1 MSLEPGD
8 FLLDSPEAE
17 LEVGD
22 LLRRGLESSLEVG
35 DLLAGGSEPAAIP
48 EGLEQLP
55 GPWAIMAATTLH
67 LVASILLLPP
77 PGEKRG
83 HHLPSSALPGVGR
96 GGGPV

>member
-35 DLLAGGSEPAAIP
+35 DLLAGGSE
-48 EGLEQLP
+48 GLEQPL
-55 GPWAIMAATTLH
+55 GPWATMAATTLH
-67 LVASILLLPP
+67 ILLLPP

>member
-48 EGLEQLP
+48 EGLEQPL
-55 GPWAIMAATTLH
+55 GPWATMAATTLH
-67 LVASILLLPP
+67 ILLLPP